1 MADLDSSFLRRRDLT
16 VWAICLAVLALLF
29 IITWPLAAQLG
40 RSLPGDYGDPLF
52 VTWVMGWV
60 NGRITEGAFRG
71 FWDANIF
78 FPERTTLAYSEHFI
92 GQSLMVLPVYWLTNN
107 LILCY
112 NVAFILTFVLT
123 GASTFLLTR
132 ALVGSVLGAMVAA
145 LIATFNEYRLVW
157 ALAHL
162 HTLSLHWWLFALYSL
177 HRFFVTDRR
186 RYLLGTAGCLVA
198 LHLSSVYY
206 TAYCAP
212 LFIIFAIAESIRS
225 GRWRI
230 GRVWLELWATAAV
243 VVVAILPFL
252 LPYMTVQRQLG
263 VERSVAEVVQ
273 NAATLDHY
281 IAALPGLAAP
291 LVLGAVGLVGAVL
304 VRGLRYAVAVTA
316 ILLTLAF
323 WLSLGPEIRRGGVA
337 LEWPGLYTVLYQY
350 VPGFT
355 ALRVPARYASLV
367 FLFLGIAAA
376 SGIAAI
382 EWRSRRLAQI
392 VALGA
397 MLVFLKYSV
406 PSPLTLNLELPSP
419 VLANPAP
426 AYLTPRN
433 ALPAIYQAVD
443 SLRAGAILAELPFGD
458 PWYDLRYMYY
468 SALHR
473 RRLLNGYSGLFP
485 PSYLA
490 RQRVLARPLL
500 DPEASAQAIGGATHV
515 VVHRA
520 AWTDDTGPR
529 VTAWLEQFGATLI
542 AEGDG
547 AALYELPVRENFAG
561 PSVFSSTPSTPST
574 PSLPSAPSG
583 IMH

>member
-1 MADLDSSFLRRRDLT
+1 MDLEPSVPRRRDFA
-16 VWAICLAVLALLF
+16 VWATCLAVLALLF

-60 NGRITEGAFRG
+60 NRRITDGAFRG

-78 FPERTTLAYSEHFI
+78 FPERHTLAYSEHFI
-92 GQSLMVLPVYWLTNN
+92 GQSLMVLPVYWFTKN
-107 LILCY
+107 LILSY

-123 GASTFLLTR
+123 GAGTFLLTR

-145 LIATFNEYRLVW
+145 IIATFNEYRLVW

-162 HTLSLHWWLFALYSL
+162 HTLSLHWWLFALYSV
-177 HRFFVTDRR
+177 HRYFVTDRR
-186 RYLLGTAGCLVA
+186 RYLLGTAACLVA

-212 LFIIFAIAESIRS
+212 LFVIFTVAESIRS
-225 GRWRI
+225 GRWRS

-243 VVVAILPFL
+243 VAVAILPFL

-263 VERSVAEVVQ
+263 VERSLAEVAQ

-281 IAALPGLAAP
+281 AAALPGIATPLSLA
-291 LVLGAVGLVGAVL
+291 LVGLTGAAL
-304 VRGLRYAVAVTA
+304 VRRLRYAVAVTA

-323 WLSLGPEIRRGGVA
+323 WLSLGPEVRRGGVA

-355 ALRVPARYASLV
+355 AFRVPARYASIV

-376 SGIAAI
+376 TGIAAI
-382 EWRSRRLAQI
+382 EWRWRRLAQI
-392 VALGA
+392 VAVGSL
-397 MLVFLKYSV
+397 LVFLKYSV
-406 PSPLTLNLELPSP
+406 PSPLHLNLELPSP

-426 AYLTPRN
+426 AYLSPRN
-433 ALPAIYQAVD
+433 SLPVIYQAVD
-443 SLRAGAILAELPFGD
+443 SLRPGAILAELPFGD
-458 PWYDLRYMYY
+458 PWYDLRYMYF
-468 SALHR
+468 SALHQ

-515 VVHRA
+515 IVHRA
-520 AWTDDTGPR
+520 AWTDDTGAR
-529 VTAWLEQFGATLI
+529 VSTWLEQFGATLI

-547 AALYELPVRENFAG
+547 AALYELPVRYDFAK
-561 PSVFSSTPSTPST
+561 S
-574 PSLPSAPSG
+574 
-583 IMH
+583 IDQK